1 MTGGGFSLAED
12 IDGIVQ
18 RPCNGP
24 RKARSMGATKD
35 RCAAVIVA
43 VLLMAACGSQPPPTT
58 STEPA
63 VSDPAPVADGQ
74 DDAVT
79 LHDLQLSEGPPE
91 SVFNFM
97 DDLVTIVG
105 EDVIIALPDGNVSLA
120 PAFEPGVIA
129 YSASVSQPIL
139 TIMARAA
146 TGMSMSATGT
156 AAGGAALITVNQS
169 DFGNMN
175 DQGAFT
181 SVTLSGLTPG
191 ENTIRMSTS
200 GQTYTV
206 VVTREP

>member
-1 MTGGGFSLAED
+1 M
-12 IDGIVQ
+12 
-18 RPCNGP
+18 R
-24 RKARSMGATKD
+24 ATKD

-43 VLLMAACGSQPPPTT
+43 VLLMAACGSQPPPPTT

-79 LHDLQLSEGPPE
+79 LHDLQLSEGPPA
-91 SVFNFM
+91 SDFPV
-97 DDLVTIVG
+97 VTMAGQDIV
-105 EDVIIALPDGNVSLA
+105 IALPDGNVSLA

-169 DFGNMN
+169 DIGNMN
-175 DQGAFT
+175 DQGRSQA
-181 SVTLSGLTPG
+181 
-191 ENTIRMSTS
+191 
-200 GQTYTV
+200 
-206 VVTREP
+206 